1 MLELKYSYIGDLRP
15 KLQPVVDEFGHKN
28 HLNIELLRLGWED
41 AWHQLLQWSLH
52 GPYGQGPD
60 ISHIGATWGGSL
72 VGMESLRPFTAQEIR
87 AMGGKETFLPHCWQ
101 SGVNG
106 VDKDK
111 EKAWSLPWQSYT
123 YLLAYRRDLLEK
135 CGIDEKNAF
144 QTRHSLNETVAKL
157 KGNIPES
164 PWVVPVA
171 TDHLDTLHYVASW
184 VWGVGGDFFTSD
196 NLKAAFLEPEILD
209 AICSYYTLL
218 HSMTLAAPPLN
229 KLMAQNIFMDGNA
242 AVTIIG
248 ADNAYHCFLGQ
259 QAMKPEMREKIGFA
273 PIPGTPW
280 VGGDTI
286 IIWKQACISPDRE
299 RAAVALAQHLVSAE
313 TQRFFAQGE
322 YINLPTRADAFD
334 ALPMQNTSLT
344 DSVISSLRLGR
355 AHRPMS
361 MWAKIEHQFANVFG
375 RIGTEILAGAD
386 VNSTVRKHLES
397 HARWL
402 EIVLQR

>member
-1 MLELKYSYIGDLRP
+1 MLELKYSYIGDLQP
-15 KLQPVVDEFGHKN
+15 KLQPVVAEFGRKN
-28 HLNIELLRLGWED
+28 HLQVELLRLGWED

-72 VGMESLRPFTAQEIR
+72 VGMESLRPFTPQEIR

-101 SGVNG
+101 SGVN
-106 VDKDK
+106 VDK

-135 CGIDEKNAF
+135 FAIDEKTAF
-144 QTRHSLNETVAKL
+144 QTSHSLNETVARL
-157 KGNIPES
+157 KGNINES
-164 PWVVPVA
+164 PWVVPIA
-171 TDHLDTLHYVASW
+171 NDHLDTLHYVSSW
-184 VWGVGGDFFTSD
+184 VWGSGGDFFTSD
-196 NLKAAFLEPEILD
+196 NLQVAFLEPTTLD

-218 HSMTLAAPPLN
+218 HSMTLAAYPSN
-229 KLMAQNIFMDGNA
+229 KLAAQNIFMDGNA
-242 AVTIIG
+242 AVSIIG
-248 ADNAYHCFLGQ
+248 ADNAYHWFLDQ
-259 QAMKPEMREKIGFA
+259 QAMSPEMRQKIGFA

-313 TQRFFAQGE
+313 TQRSFAQGE
-322 YINLPTRADAFD
+322 FINLPTRADAFD

-344 DSVISSLRLGR
+344 NSVIYSLRVGR
-355 AHRPMS
+355 SHRPMS
-361 MWAKIEHQFANVFG
+361 MWAKIEYQFANVFG
-375 RIGTEILAGAD
+375 RTGAEILAGAD
-386 VNSTVRKHLES
+386 VATTVRKNLEA
-397 HARWL
+397 HAKWL